1 MSYISLLIGILLII
15 TEFVFKY
22 NDILGYI
29 ITTLG
34 ILLTILGILSN
45 KILREFFINMILN
58 YF

>member
-34 ILLTILGILSN
+34 VLLTILGILTN
-45 KILREFFINMILN
+45 KILREFLVNMILN
-58 YF
+58 FF

>member
-1 MSYISLLIGILLII
+1 MSYTSLLIGILLII

-34 ILLTILGILSN
+34 VLLTILGILTN
-45 KILREFFINMILN
+45 KILREFLVNMILN
-58 YF
+58 FF

>member
-34 ILLTILGILSN
+34 VLLTILGILTN
-45 KILREFFINMILN
+45 KILRKFLVNMILN
-58 YF
+58 FF